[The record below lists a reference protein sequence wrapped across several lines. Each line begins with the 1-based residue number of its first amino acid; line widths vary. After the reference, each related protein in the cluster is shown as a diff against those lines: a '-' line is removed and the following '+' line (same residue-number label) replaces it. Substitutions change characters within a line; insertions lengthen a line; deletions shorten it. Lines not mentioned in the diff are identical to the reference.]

1 MDRRRADGG
10 RQPGLHLGKAVATW
24 CIPAVVALA
33 TVAVLPVTE
42 ASAEPKPSR
51 GELTAQQKKLA
62 DQAEQLTEQ
71 YNGLRVRLQQAQR
84 AAKIAKANA
93 ARQQQALEAVRSKVA
108 QIAADSYK
116 NGGVDPSITLAT
128 SADPQSLLDRSATL
142 NYFAEQNGTQVSAL
156 FQTMQAAMRAR
167 KAAEQRADQVS
178 RLANDAREKQRRVK
192 TALSK
197 VESKLGSGRSSNS
210 GPVPNVAPGGASAKA
225 LGAVRAALGRIGTP
239 YSWGGGGP
247 SGPTFGIAQGANIKG
262 FDCSGLTMYAYA
274 QVGVGLPHY
283 TGSQFNSGTRVSRD
297 QLRPGDLVFFYS
309 DLHHMGMY
317 IGNGKMVH
325 APQTG
330 DVVKVSTMSGRP
342 WAGGVRIA

>member
-10 RQPGLHLGKAVATW
+10 RQGRPRFGKTVATW
-24 CIPAVVALA
+24 SISAAVTLVTVGLIPG
-33 TVAVLPVTE
+33 TD
-42 ASAEPKPSR
+42 ASAAPKPSR
-51 GELTAQQKKLA
+51 RELTAQQKKLA

-84 AAKIAKANA
+84 ASKIAKDNA
-93 ARQQQALEAVRSKVA
+93 ARQQRALEDVRAKVVKM
-108 QIAADSYK
+108 AADSYK

-142 NYFAEQNGTQVSAL
+142 NYFAEQNGTQLTAL
-156 FQTMQAAMRAR
+156 FQTMQAATRAR
-167 KAAEQRADQVS
+167 KAAEQRADQVR
-178 RLANDAREKQRRVK
+178 RLATEARGKQQRVK

-197 VESKLGSGRSSNS
+197 VESKLGSGQGNS
-210 GPVPNVAPGGASAKA
+210 GPVPNIAPGGASAKA
-225 LGAVRAALGRIGTP
+225 LGRLGTP

-247 SGPTFGIAQGANIKG
+247 NGPTYGVAQGANIKG

-274 QVGVGLPHY
+274 QVGINLPYY
-283 TGSQFNSGTRVSRD
+283 TGSQFNSGIHVSRE
-297 QLRPGDLVFFYS
+297 QLRPGDLVFFHS

-330 DVVKVSTMSGRP
+330 DVVKVSTLSGRP